1 MQRLN
6 CAIVVTVLN
15 LRQSTPVINIYFA
28 SKWTDG
34 LMIIIIII
42 IITKYK
48 HISIWI
54 IVYDIIVFVTSV
66 FSQSNIIKVFMVAHL
81 LGNHK

>member
-15 LRQSTPVINIYFA
+15 LRQSIPVINIYFA

-42 IITKYK
+42 TKYK

-54 IVYDIIVFVTSV
+54 IVYDINCFRD
-66 FSQSNIIKVFMVAHL
+66 
-81 LGNHK
+81 LGILTE